1 MKYKWI
7 VKNAYINFKLNNLY
21 MLINP
26 SHKIYLKK
34 DMCYCF
40 EIYIKY
46 RIFNNC
52 ILVCDMLDN
61 WWKLISSTLHLDK
74 SHIKYNYLSNTF
86 IVSDF
91 ELGIKLESNLLTKFN
106 FEFYNGL
113 ILNQLSITNG
123 LSLKREN
130 YNKSLKFSN
139 CKFNKEFCI
148 ARINISKQIV
158 FENIYFLEN
167 VFIEWVNF
175 NENSCLRFFK
185 CNFKKQCNFK
195 YNIFYNEIDFL
206 DIYAKEL
213 ILEQNIFNKFLYIQ
227 NSTINNI
234 NLWKNKFKNRCYFMD
249 SVFGNKNNENIKL
262 NFSNA
267 HFEDNA
273 YFNNSEFYSYADF
286 HECEFDDIACF
297 YGVKFYKA
305 PNFSACYFKEP
316 KAVNLINVDIDKLD
330 FKSVEKYI
338 EDNYKDESYKNE
350 TKGIQ
355 DEKEI
360 FKIQNEYRLR
370 YAKNLKDS
378 FRVIKDV
385 LITQNNTLEAQ
396 EWHKLELYAKE
407 KELEIQL
414 SKNKNDNLKKESKNQ
429 VYNPKDYEKFNYS
442 KIISLIIFLLKT
454 IGYLSVNILIIIELV
469 LVAPF
474 FTIMF
479 YCVYVVFFIYKILT
493 FILKSFYPLDINKFI
508 IFWRIKFNKIKRK
521 LIVSGRKML
530 DFTLWFDCVLLQV
543 YRNTS
548 NHHTNFLKILN
559 FTILMISLYAFMGF
573 VFSKT
578 INFISSF
585 NSVSIIIANY
595 FILFALIMVFFNVKR
610 QLYQQGSILFFG
622 IFGIFIILMMSFL
635 LPVYIPTF
643 CFLVY
648 FASILFFYLLFL
660 CEIKLFVFILR
671 LVAYGCLIVVIILK
685 PQLINPFVGIF
696 SSDKLYESQ
705 FEKSLNDL
713 NASAIVNLA
722 SILQNDF
729 NLHLKDQNISF
740 TELNSAKAL
749 IMANKEKL
757 KEILSKVYNDKYES
771 DYKKV
776 LNELENNTSNVKNI
790 IEEIDNKNNN
800 SVVSAQL
807 NKFLKLNFSQE
818 IDILYAIKSNFSIS
832 EKLSPEQMALFD
844 QKDSQDKLKSVLA
857 LLKFKSSFEG
867 ILKIINQDEITE
879 NTIKS
884 TGVLYGIILLLC
896 IFSLQKTARKNSI
909 VPS

>member
-1 MKYKWI
+1 MDLVSSFLSK
-7 VKNAYINFKLNNLY
+7 KNINNEEDIKFENYIKGEAKLNSEKQYIIESSCCFDGNKDNFKRHYDENKILEIHLNNMLFEQDLVFDNVKKLSLIINDNVKFNKLFINNCNELY
-21 MLINP
+21 LQFNGRVEVIDKISINDCKFKQI
-26 SHKIYLKK
+26 SINNHIDGNIEFQK
-34 DMCYCF
+34 C
-40 EIYIKY
+40 E
-46 RIFNNC
+46 FNNFN
-52 ILVCDMLDN
+52 LYGFSN
-61 WWKLISSTLHLDK
+61 AT
-74 SHIKYNYLSNTF
+74 IKGTF
-86 IVSDF
+86 TFDF
-91 ELGIKLESNLLTKFN
+91 CEIKEKVNFMN
-106 FEFYNGL
+106 FEF
-113 ILNQLSITNG
+113 
-123 LSLKREN
+123 EN
-130 YNKSLKFSN
+130 KVS
-139 CKFNKEFCI
+139 
-148 ARINISKQIV
+148 
-158 FENIYFLEN
+158 
-167 VFIEWVNF
+167 
-175 NENSCLRFFK
+175 FK
-185 CNFKKQCNFK
+185 M
-195 YNIFYNEIDFL
+195 
-206 DIYAKEL
+206 
-213 ILEQNIFNKFLYIQ
+213 
-227 NSTINNI
+227 S
-234 NLWKNKFKNRCYFMD
+234 KFK
-249 SVFGNKNNENIKL
+249 
-262 NFSNA
+262 
-267 HFEDNA
+267 DNV
-273 YFNNSEFYSYADF
+273 YFNNSHFKDYVDF
-286 HECEFDDIACF
+286 HECEFEKIACF
-297 YGVKFYKA
+297 YGVKFYKT

-338 EDNYKDESYKNE
+338 EDNYQDESYKNE
-350 TKGIQ
+350 HK
-355 DEKEI
+355 
-360 FKIQNEYRLR
+360 LR

-414 SKNKNDNLKKESKNQ
+414 GGDNKGSIRNNRKIKKLQIKKNNYEVNMFSKF
-429 VYNPKDYEKFNYS
+429 KDLGDIYVKICDFVVCFIMLIGRSIFGFLLSIIEIFCNVIKSIF
-442 KIISLIIFLLKT
+442 KIIQII
-454 IGYLSVNILIIIELV
+454 LSCIFCIASIDR
-469 LVAPF
+469 
-474 FTIMF
+474 
-479 YCVYVVFFIYKILT
+479 
-493 FILKSFYPLDINKFI
+493 ILKLEYLKFY
-508 IFWRIKFNKIKRK
+508 RKISSLGKA
-521 LIVSGRKML
+521 ML

-696 SSDKLYESQ
+696 SSDKLYESK

-713 NASAIVNLA
+713 NTSAIVNLA

-757 KEILSKVYNDKYES
+757 KEILSKMYNDKYES

>member
-1 MKYKWI
+1 MERNIYEIELEIPNSGIFIMGLENENLIISLDLAKFECK
-7 VKNAYINFKLNNLY
+7 KKLNAGELAKPLHPYIIYEVLEKN
-21 MLINP
+21 NKNNFNGV
-26 SHKIYLKK
+26 KII
-34 DMCYCF
+34 D
-40 EIYIKY
+40 
-46 RIFNNC
+46 
-52 ILVCDMLDN
+52 
-61 WWKLISSTLHLDK
+61 
-74 SHIKYNYLSNTF
+74 
-86 IVSDF
+86 
-91 ELGIKLESNLLTKFN
+91 
-106 FEFYNGL
+106 
-113 ILNQLSITNG
+113 
-123 LSLKREN
+123 KREN
-130 YNKSLKFSN
+130 ENNIIYYFNFRLILKENEDNKNKEALKTLSFMQNFIPAYFFSYQIIGDSKAIPKNVLEYLKNRYGYEGKNYKSIFKKEVYINCNCFERLNFSHCEFESKVSLRFLKDNKYKEFHNGVDFSN
-139 CKFNKEFCI
+139 CIFKNEVDFSYFASGTPLPDNKYYNNAQNTLFKDCI
-148 ARINISKQIV
+148 FENKVDFHNSKITN
-158 FENIYFLEN
+158 NIYFN
-167 VFIEWVNF
+167 
-175 NENSCLRFFK
+175 
-185 CNFKKQCNFK
+185 
-195 YNIFYNEIDFL
+195 
-206 DIYAKEL
+206 
-213 ILEQNIFNKFLYIQ
+213 
-227 NSTINNI
+227 
-234 NLWKNKFKNRCYFMD
+234 
-249 SVFGNKNNENIKL
+249 
-262 NFSNA
+262 NA
-267 HFEDNA
+267 HFKD
-273 YFNNSEFYSYADF
+273 YVDF
-286 HECEFDDIACF
+286 HECEFEKTASF
-297 YGVKFYKA
+297 YGVRFEKV

-316 KAVNLINVDIDKLD
+316 KAVNLTNANIDKLD
-330 FKSVEKYI
+330 FKSLEQYI

-360 FKIQNEYRLR
+360 FKIQNEHQLR

-385 LITQNNTLEAQ
+385 LITQNNKLEVQ

-442 KIISLIIFLLKT
+442 KIIPLIIFLLKI
-454 IGYLSVNILIIIELV
+454 IGHLSVNILIFVELV

-530 DFTLWFDCVLLQV
+530 DFTLWSDCVLLQV

-578 INFISSF
+578 INFILSF
-585 NSVSIIIANY
+585 NSVSIIMASYI
-595 FILFALIMVFFNVKR
+595 ILLVFALMLVNVKK
-610 QLYQQGSILFFG
+610 QLYQYGVILIFMLCGAFTISMILF
-622 IFGIFIILMMSFL
+622 LSSE
-635 LPVYIPTF
+635 YISIF
-643 CFLVY
+643 CFLIY
-648 FASILFFYLLFL
+648 FLGVLIFYLFFI
-660 CEIKLFVFILR
+660 CKIKLFIFLVRFFAYMIFI
-671 LVAYGCLIVVIILK
+671 ATIITK
-685 PQLINPFVGIF
+685 PQFINPFTGVF

-749 IMANKEKL
+749 IVANKENL
-757 KEILSKVYNDKYES
+757 
-771 DYKKV
+771 
-776 LNELENNTSNVKNI
+776 
-790 IEEIDNKNNN
+790 
-800 SVVSAQL
+800 
-807 NKFLKLNFSQE
+807 LKLNDANLNITKE
-818 IDILYAIKSNFSIS
+818 VLG
-832 EKLSPEQMALFD
+832 EKYTEL
-844 QKDSQDKLKSVLA
+844 
-857 LLKFKSSFEG
+857 
-867 ILKIINQDEITE
+867 LKIINQDKITE

-884 TGVLYGIILLLC
+884 TSVLYSIILLLC

>member
-1 MKYKWI
+1 MERNIHNIELEIPNSGIFIMGLENENLIISLDLAKFECKKKLNAGELAKPLRPYIIYEVLEKNNKNNFNDVKIIDKIEDENNIIYYFNFRLILKENEDNKNKEALKTLSFMQNFIPAYFFSYQIIGDSKAIPKNVLEHLKNRYGYEGKNYKSIFKKEVYINCNCFERLNFSHCEFESKVSLRFLKDNKYK
-7 VKNAYINFKLNNLY
+7 
-21 MLINP
+21 
-26 SHKIYLKK
+26 
-34 DMCYCF
+34 
-40 EIYIKY
+40 
-46 RIFNNC
+46 
-52 ILVCDMLDN
+52 
-61 WWKLISSTLHLDK
+61 
-74 SHIKYNYLSNTF
+74 
-86 IVSDF
+86 
-91 ELGIKLESNLLTKFN
+91 
-106 FEFYNGL
+106 EFHNGVD
-113 ILNQLSITNG
+113 
-123 LSLKREN
+123 
-130 YNKSLKFSN
+130 FSN
-139 CKFNKEFCI
+139 CIFKNEVDFSYFASGTPLPDNKYYNNAQNTLFKDCI
-148 ARINISKQIV
+148 FENKVDFHNSKITN
-158 FENIYFLEN
+158 NIYFN
-167 VFIEWVNF
+167 
-175 NENSCLRFFK
+175 
-185 CNFKKQCNFK
+185 
-195 YNIFYNEIDFL
+195 
-206 DIYAKEL
+206 
-213 ILEQNIFNKFLYIQ
+213 
-227 NSTINNI
+227 
-234 NLWKNKFKNRCYFMD
+234 
-249 SVFGNKNNENIKL
+249 
-262 NFSNA
+262 NA
-267 HFEDNA
+267 HFKD
-273 YFNNSEFYSYADF
+273 YVDF
-286 HECEFDDIACF
+286 HECEFEKTASF
-297 YGVKFYKA
+297 YGVRFEKV

-316 KAVNLINVDIDKLD
+316 KAVNLTNVNIDKLD
-330 FKSVEKYI
+330 FKSLEQYI

-360 FKIQNEYRLR
+360 FKIQNEHQLR

-385 LITQNNTLEAQ
+385 LITQNNKLEVQ

-442 KIISLIIFLLKT
+442 KIIPLIIFLLKI
-454 IGYLSVNILIIIELV
+454 IGHLSVNILIFVELV

-493 FILKSFYPLDINKFI
+493 FILKPFYPLDINKFI

-530 DFTLWFDCVLLQV
+530 DFTLWSDCVLLQV

-578 INFISSF
+578 INFILSL
-585 NSVSIIIANY
+585 NSVSIIIASY
-595 FILFALIMVFFNVKR
+595 IILLVFALMLVNVKK
-610 QLYQQGSILFFG
+610 QLYQYAVILIFMLCGAFTISMILF
-622 IFGIFIILMMSFL
+622 LSSE
-635 LPVYIPTF
+635 YISIF
-643 CFLVY
+643 CFLIY
-648 FASILFFYLLFL
+648 FLGVLIFYLFFI
-660 CEIKLFVFILR
+660 CKIKLFIFLVRFFAYMIFI
-671 LVAYGCLIVVIILK
+671 ATIITK
-685 PQLINPFVGIF
+685 PQFINPFTGVF

-749 IMANKEKL
+749 IIANKEKL
-757 KEILSKVYNDKYES
+757 KEILSKVYNDKYVS

>member
-1 MKYKWI
+1 MERNIYEIELEIPNSGIFIMGLENENLIISLDLAKFECK
-7 VKNAYINFKLNNLY
+7 KKLNAGELAKPLHPYIIYEVLEKN
-21 MLINP
+21 NKNNFNGV
-26 SHKIYLKK
+26 KII
-34 DMCYCF
+34 D
-40 EIYIKY
+40 
-46 RIFNNC
+46 
-52 ILVCDMLDN
+52 
-61 WWKLISSTLHLDK
+61 
-74 SHIKYNYLSNTF
+74 
-86 IVSDF
+86 
-91 ELGIKLESNLLTKFN
+91 
-106 FEFYNGL
+106 
-113 ILNQLSITNG
+113 
-123 LSLKREN
+123 KREN
-130 YNKSLKFSN
+130 ENNIIYYFNFRLILKENEDNKNKEALKTLSFMQNFIPAYFFSYQIIGDSKAIPKNVLEYLKNRYGYEGKNYKSIFKKEVYINCNCFERLNFSHCEFESKVSLRFLKDNKYKEFHNGVDFSN
-139 CKFNKEFCI
+139 CIFKNEVDFSYFASGTPLPDNKYYNNAQNTLFKDCI
-148 ARINISKQIV
+148 FENKVDFHNSKITN
-158 FENIYFLEN
+158 NIYFN
-167 VFIEWVNF
+167 
-175 NENSCLRFFK
+175 
-185 CNFKKQCNFK
+185 
-195 YNIFYNEIDFL
+195 
-206 DIYAKEL
+206 
-213 ILEQNIFNKFLYIQ
+213 
-227 NSTINNI
+227 
-234 NLWKNKFKNRCYFMD
+234 
-249 SVFGNKNNENIKL
+249 
-262 NFSNA
+262 NA
-267 HFEDNA
+267 HFKD
-273 YFNNSEFYSYADF
+273 YVDF
-286 HECEFDDIACF
+286 HECEFEKTASF
-297 YGVKFYKA
+297 YGVRFEKV

-316 KAVNLINVDIDKLD
+316 KAVNLTNANIDKLD
-330 FKSVEKYI
+330 FKSLEQYI

-360 FKIQNEYRLR
+360 FKIQNEHQLR

-385 LITQNNTLEAQ
+385 LITQNNKLEVQ

-442 KIISLIIFLLKT
+442 KIIPLIIFLLKI
-454 IGYLSVNILIIIELV
+454 IGHLSVNILIFVELV

-530 DFTLWFDCVLLQV
+530 DFTLWSDCVLLQV

-578 INFISSF
+578 INFILSF
-585 NSVSIIIANY
+585 NSVSIIIASY
-595 FILFALIMVFFNVKR
+595 IIFLVFALMLVNVKK
-610 QLYQQGSILFFG
+610 QLYQYGVILIFMLCGAFTISMILF
-622 IFGIFIILMMSFL
+622 LSSE
-635 LPVYIPTF
+635 YISIF
-643 CFLVY
+643 CFLIY
-648 FASILFFYLLFL
+648 FLGVLIFYLFFI
-660 CEIKLFVFILR
+660 CKIKLFIFLVRFFAYMIFI
-671 LVAYGCLIVVIILK
+671 ATIITK
-685 PQLINPFVGIF
+685 PQFINPFTGVF
-696 SSDKLYESQ
+696 SSDKLYESK
-705 FEKSLNDL
+705 FEKRLNDL
-713 NASAIVNLA
+713 NTSAIM
-722 SILQNDF
+722 ILTDISQDNF
-729 NLHLKDQNISF
+729 NLPSKDQNISL

-749 IMANKEKL
+749 IIANKEKL
-757 KEILSKVYNDKYES
+757 KEILSKVYNDKYVS

-844 QKDSQDKLKSVLA
+844 QKDSQDKLKSVLT

-867 ILKIINQDEITE
+867 ILEVINQDEIIQ
-879 NTIKS
+879 NIIKS
-884 TGVLYGIILLLC
+884 TSVLYSIILLLC

>member
-1 MKYKWI
+1 KTFKEKI
-7 VKNAYINFKLNNLY
+7 IFKEVVFCKVVNFSFSIFDKNINFSNVKFEDKLYFDKCQFKEKFEFFGINNL
-21 MLINP
+21 
-26 SHKIYLKK
+26 KA
-34 DMCYCF
+34 
-40 EIYIKY
+40 E
-46 RIFNNC
+46 FNNSFFEKEVYFGKE
-52 ILVCDMLDN
+52 IN
-61 WWKLISSTLHLDK
+61 DK
-74 SHIKYNYLSNTF
+74 NIEKSNSF
-86 IVSDF
+86 GSCSF
-91 ELGIKLESNLLTKFN
+91 EYAN
-106 FEFYNGL
+106 
-113 ILNQLSITNG
+113 
-123 LSLKREN
+123 
-130 YNKSLKFSN
+130 FSN
-139 CKFNKEFCI
+139 CYFKNEVYFKNNDFKQVIFRNSKFND
-148 ARINISKQIV
+148 NV
-158 FENIYFLEN
+158 YFN
-167 VFIEWVNF
+167 
-175 NENSCLRFFK
+175 
-185 CNFKKQCNFK
+185 
-195 YNIFYNEIDFL
+195 
-206 DIYAKEL
+206 
-213 ILEQNIFNKFLYIQ
+213 
-227 NSTINNI
+227 
-234 NLWKNKFKNRCYFMD
+234 
-249 SVFGNKNNENIKL
+249 
-262 NFSNA
+262 NA
-267 HFEDNA
+267 HFKD
-273 YFNNSEFYSYADF
+273 YVDF
-286 HECEFDDIACF
+286 HECEFEKTASF
-297 YGVKFYKA
+297 YGVRFEKA

-330 FKSVEKYI
+330 FRSAEDYI
-338 EDNYKDESYKNE
+338 QDNYQDGNYKNAIKNNE
-350 TKGIQ
+350 KIQ
-355 DEKEI
+355 KDEKELYRI
-360 FKIQNEYRLR
+360 ENEHKLR

-385 LITQNNTLEAQ
+385 LINQNNTLEAQ

-442 KIISLIIFLLKT
+442 KIIPLIIFLLKI
-454 IGYLSVNILIIIELV
+454 IGHLSVNILIFVELV

-530 DFTLWFDCVLLQV
+530 DFTLWSDCVLLQV

-578 INFISSF
+578 INFILSF
-585 NSVSIIIANY
+585 NSVSIIIASY
-595 FILFALIMVFFNVKR
+595 IILLVFALMLVNVKK
-610 QLYQQGSILFFG
+610 QLYQYGVILIFMLCGAFTISMILF
-622 IFGIFIILMMSFL
+622 LSSE
-635 LPVYIPTF
+635 YISIF
-643 CFLVY
+643 CFLIY
-648 FASILFFYLLFL
+648 FLGVLIFYLFFI
-660 CEIKLFVFILR
+660 CKIKLFIFLVRFFAYMIFI
-671 LVAYGCLIVVIILK
+671 ATIITK
-685 PQLINPFVGIF
+685 PQFINPFTGVF

-749 IMANKEKL
+749 IIANKEKL
-757 KEILSKVYNDKYES
+757 KEILSKVYNDKYVS

-884 TGVLYGIILLLC
+884 TSVLYSIMLLLC

>member
-1 MKYKWI
+1 MHPYIIYEVLEKNNKNNFNDVKIIDKIEDENNIIYYFNFRLILKENEDNKNKEALKTLSFMQNFIPAYFFSYQIIGDSKAIPKNVLEYLKNRYGYEGKNYKSIFKKEVYINCNCFERLNFSHCEFESKVSLRFLKDNKYK
-7 VKNAYINFKLNNLY
+7 
-21 MLINP
+21 
-26 SHKIYLKK
+26 
-34 DMCYCF
+34 
-40 EIYIKY
+40 
-46 RIFNNC
+46 
-52 ILVCDMLDN
+52 
-61 WWKLISSTLHLDK
+61 
-74 SHIKYNYLSNTF
+74 
-86 IVSDF
+86 
-91 ELGIKLESNLLTKFN
+91 
-106 FEFYNGL
+106 EFHNGVD
-113 ILNQLSITNG
+113 
-123 LSLKREN
+123 
-130 YNKSLKFSN
+130 FSN
-139 CKFNKEFCI
+139 CIFKNEVDFSYFASGTPLPDNKYYNNAQNTLFKDCI
-148 ARINISKQIV
+148 FENKVDFHNSKITN
-158 FENIYFLEN
+158 NIYFN
-167 VFIEWVNF
+167 
-175 NENSCLRFFK
+175 
-185 CNFKKQCNFK
+185 
-195 YNIFYNEIDFL
+195 
-206 DIYAKEL
+206 
-213 ILEQNIFNKFLYIQ
+213 
-227 NSTINNI
+227 
-234 NLWKNKFKNRCYFMD
+234 
-249 SVFGNKNNENIKL
+249 
-262 NFSNA
+262 NA
-267 HFEDNA
+267 HFKD
-273 YFNNSEFYSYADF
+273 YVDF
-286 HECEFDDIACF
+286 HECEFEKTASF
-297 YGVKFYKA
+297 YGVRFEKV

-316 KAVNLINVDIDKLD
+316 KAVNLTNVNIDKLD
-330 FKSVEKYI
+330 FKSLEQYI

-360 FKIQNEYRLR
+360 FKIQNEHQLR

-385 LITQNNTLEAQ
+385 LITQNNKLEVQ

-442 KIISLIIFLLKT
+442 KIIPLIIFLLKI
-454 IGYLSVNILIIIELV
+454 IGHLSVNILIFVELV

-493 FILKSFYPLDINKFI
+493 FILKPFYPLDINKFI

-530 DFTLWFDCVLLQV
+530 DFTLWSDCVLLQV

-578 INFISSF
+578 INFILSL
-585 NSVSIIIANY
+585 NSVSIIIASY
-595 FILFALIMVFFNVKR
+595 IILLVFALMLVNVKK
-610 QLYQQGSILFFG
+610 QLYQYAVILIFMLCGAFTISMILF
-622 IFGIFIILMMSFL
+622 LSSE
-635 LPVYIPTF
+635 YISIF
-643 CFLVY
+643 CFLIY
-648 FASILFFYLLFL
+648 FLGVLIFYLFFI
-660 CEIKLFVFILR
+660 CKIKLFIFLVRFFAYMIFI
-671 LVAYGCLIVVIILK
+671 ATIITK
-685 PQLINPFVGIF
+685 PQFINPFTGVF

-749 IMANKEKL
+749 IIANKEKL
-757 KEILSKVYNDKYES
+757 KEILSKVYNDKYVS